1 MTMLVPSA
9 IGQPEERVDAVDKVT
24 GTARYAVEHPVD
36 GVTYGWIVGA
46 SVAAGRVRSIDVRSV
61 GSIDGVLEVISFENA
76 PQLEPTDDAELLV
89 LQDPDIA
96 YYGQPVAVVVGSTLE
111 AARDGALALRVEF
124 DERDHRTRLDP
135 DDPDLYTPDEV
146 NAGAPAVSS
155 DGDAEQALAAAEVA
169 IDHVYETPPLHNLP
183 MEPHGSIA
191 RWEPDGSLTVWTTTQ
206 NVSEVAGTL
215 QQLFDLDADQVT
227 AHSEHVGGGFGSKGT
242 TRPQEVLAS
251 LAARVVQRPVKIALT
266 REMTFHLVGH
276 RTPTHQRIRL
286 GADSDG
292 RLVAIAHETIEHTSH
307 LVEFAEQTGESTR
320 HMYAAP
326 NRYINHRLAR
336 LNVPTPRWMR
346 APGECPGMY
355 GLESAMD
362 ELAREVGLDP
372 IEFRILNEPPHDP
385 ASKRPFSSRH
395 YVDCLREGARRFGW
409 YEPYENRVGD
419 WSVGHGVAGS
429 IYPALLQP
437 SSARVRVHPDGSYD
451 VAIAA
456 ADIGTGARTVLRQIA
471 ADALG
476 VPVVRVRVD
485 IGSSRL
491 PRASVAGGSSGTA
504 SWGSAVTKACRTVRS
519 RLGQADHIPPGGL
532 EVTEST
538 DDDLAERA
546 DLARYGFGA
555 QFVEVHVHAVT
566 GEVRVPRAVGV
577 FAVGRVMNP
586 RLARSQFIG
595 GMTMGLGMALAEE
608 GVVDHVLGD
617 TMNDNYADYH
627 ILANADVVNID
638 VSWLDEHDDQ
648 LTPMGGKGI
657 GEIGIVGTAAAV
669 TNAVYDATG
678 VRVRDLPVRL
688 DKLITAPD
696 WRW

>member
-1 MTMLVPSA
+1 
-9 IGQPEERVDAVDKVT
+9 
-24 GTARYAVEHPVD
+24 
-36 GVTYGWIVGA
+36 
-46 SVAAGRVRSIDVRSV
+46 
-61 GSIDGVLEVISFENA
+61 
-76 PQLEPTDDAELLV
+76 
-89 LQDPDIA
+89 
-96 YYGQPVAVVVGSTLE
+96 
-111 AARDGALALRVEF
+111 
-124 DERDHRTRLDP
+124 
-135 DDPDLYTPDEV
+135 
-146 NAGAPAVSS
+146 
-155 DGDAEQALAAAEVA
+155 
-169 IDHVYETPPLHNLP
+169 
-183 MEPHGSIA
+183 
-191 RWEPDGSLTVWTTTQ
+191 
-206 NVSEVAGTL
+206 
-215 QQLFDLDADQVT
+215 
-227 AHSEHVGGGFGSKGT
+227 
-242 TRPQEVLAS
+242 
-251 LAARVVQRPVKIALT
+251 LAARVAGRPVKIALT

-276 RTPTHQRIRL
+276 RTPTRQRIRL

-292 RLVAIAHETIEHTSH
+292 RLVAIAHETTEHTSQ

-326 NRYINHRLAR
+326 NRYITHRLAR

-362 ELAREVGLDP
+362 EMARAVGLDP
-372 IEFRILNEPPHDP
+372 IEFRVINEPPHDP
-385 ASKRPFSSRH
+385 ATKRPFSSRH
-395 YVDCLREGARRFGW
+395 YVDCLREGALRFGW
-409 YEPYENRVGD
+409 DQPYDNRTGD
-419 WSVGHGVAGS
+419 WWVGHGVAGS

-437 SSARVRVHPDGSYD
+437 SSARVQAHPDGSYD

-476 VPVVRVRVD
+476 VPVDRIRVH

-519 RLGQADHIPPGGL
+519 RLGRADHIPPDGL
-532 EVTEST
+532 EVIEST
-538 DDDLAERA
+538 DDDVADRA

-577 FAVGRVMNP
+577 FAVGRIMNP

-595 GMTMGLGMALAEE
+595 GMTMGLGMALMEE
-608 GVVDHVLGD
+608 GVVDHGVGD

-627 ILANADVVNID
+627 IAANADIVNIE

-688 DKLITAPD
+688 DKLISSPD